1 MGSPKG
7 CLPRACAGVPI
18 AHWIVVNVKCYGN
31 FCDLESLGSDYP
43 ANYHTTKVSSLLSGT
58 HSHSLASAIIIKI
71 ILTTFPVVNMQ
82 AIHASFYPSS
92 HYHFHKNF
100 PAKSFDSRMIIVIV
114 IALGNLVLRSHRNE
128 YSVRTL
134 HAQRLKKAA

>member
-1 MGSPKG
+1 MGTS
-7 CLPRACAGVPI
+7 VI
-18 AHWIVVNVKCYGN
+18 W
-31 FCDLESLGSDYP
+31 
-43 ANYHTTKVSSLLSGT
+43 SLLGAIILQIITQQSLLVAVWVT

-100 PAKSFDSRMIIVIV
+100 PLAKSFDSRIIIVIV

-128 YSVRTL
+128 YSVLTL